1 MRLNVELND
10 PEVELMDDICRYTGV
25 TKKKVV
31 INALNLLS
39 WAMTERARGNAVVA
53 MPRAN
58 IPYSSI
64 STFWSDLLGPDES
77 DLPSKP

>member
-10 PEVELMDDICRYTGV
+10 LEAELIDDICSYTDV

-39 WAMTERARGNAVVA
+39 WAMTERA
-53 MPRAN
+53 
-58 IPYSSI
+58 
-64 STFWSDLLGPDES
+64 
-77 DLPSKP
+77 